1 MVCFWSTPASRQELC
16 SEAGDDPFR
25 TVENFGFLD
34 QLTINKRL
42 ALLLFLVSTHAI
54 GDDVSNAKQDAER
67 LMNSALPFAEKMLNE
82 HGEFFP
88 FGAAMRPSGEIV
100 SVGAESVEE
109 QPPSQELIDILKSA
123 FKSAAADGEYIA
135 TAILYDSL
143 TIPPGTE
150 EKTDAVAVALDHR
163 DDYSV
168 VVFFP
173 YELVDGSAEFQ
184 PPFAVKGAD
193 DIFE

>member
-1 MVCFWSTPASRQELC
+1 MNISH
-16 SEAGDDPFR
+16 
-25 TVENFGFLD
+25 
-34 QLTINKRL
+34 RL
-42 ALLLFLVSTHAI
+42 ALLSLLVGTPAI
-54 GDDVSNAKQDAER
+54 GDDVSDAKQDVER

-88 FGAAMRPSGEIV
+88 FGEALRPSGEIV
-100 SVGAESVEE
+100 SVGADSGEE
-109 QPPSQELIDILKSA
+109 HPPSQELIDILKSG
-123 FKSAAADGEYIA
+123 FRAAAAEGEYIA

-143 TIPPGTE
+143 TIPPGSE

-173 YELVDGSAEFQ
+173 YALVDGRAKFQ
-184 PPFAVKGAD
+184 PPFAVRGAS

>member
-1 MVCFWSTPASRQELC
+1 VTNSH
-16 SEAGDDPFR
+16 
-25 TVENFGFLD
+25 
-34 QLTINKRL
+34 RL
-42 ALLLFLVSTHAI
+42 VLVLLLVVTPAI
-54 GDDVSNAKQDAER
+54 GDDVSNAKQDVER

-88 FGAAMRPSGEIV
+88 FGEALRPSGEII
-100 SVGAESVEE
+100 SVGADSGEE
-109 QPPSQELIDILKSA
+109 RPPSQELIDIIKSG
-123 FKSAAADGEYIA
+123 FRAAATKEEYIA

-143 TIPPGTE
+143 TIPPGSE

-168 VVFFP
+168 IVFFP
-173 YELVDGSAEFQ
+173 YALVNGRVEFQ

-193 DIFE
+193 DIFD